1 MSHPGETAARGP
13 EPDDLVQSVSRALR
27 VLEVVTA
34 SPGLPVKAIARRS
47 GLNLSTTYH
56 LVRTLAYEGYVRRLP
71 DGCYDVGTELP
82 RRFHDVVGSLGRPP
96 RSRDVL
102 SHLVQATGLSAYL
115 GRLSAS
121 GMVVAEV
128 VEGPGSPY
136 LEDFEVGL
144 EVAAHATALGKAL
157 LAAMPRA
164 ARREYLRSQ
173 GGLPAFTAQTVTD
186 ADLLDDWL
194 RSVDP
199 TGPVVEHGEYRDGVS
214 CAAALVPQLGQGA
227 VSMASPADGTVWA
240 VVVATRTDDLS
251 PRVGAELLRA
261 ARDLAPA

>member
-1 MSHPGETAARGP
+1 MSQPEVAASRGP
-13 EPDDLVQSVSRALR
+13 EPEDLVQSVSRALR
-27 VLEVVTA
+27 VLEVVTI

-71 DGCYDVGTELP
+71 DGCYDVGAELP
-82 RRFHDVVGSLGRPP
+82 RRFHDVVESLGRPP
-96 RSRDVL
+96 QSRDVL
-102 SHLVQATGLSAYL
+102 SHLVQVTGLSAYL
-115 GRLSAS
+115 GRLSGS

-157 LAAMPRA
+157 LATMPRA
-164 ARREYLRSQ
+164 SRRDYLRDQ
-173 GGLPAFTAQTVTD
+173 GLPAFTAQTITD
-186 ADLLDDWL
+186 ADALESWL

-214 CAAALVPQLGQGA
+214 CAAALVPRSSTGG
-227 VSMASPADGTVWA
+227 PAWA
-240 VVVATRTDDLS
+240 VVVSTRTDEV
-251 PRVGAELLRA
+251 PPQVGAELLRA
-261 ARDLAPA
+261 AHDLAPA